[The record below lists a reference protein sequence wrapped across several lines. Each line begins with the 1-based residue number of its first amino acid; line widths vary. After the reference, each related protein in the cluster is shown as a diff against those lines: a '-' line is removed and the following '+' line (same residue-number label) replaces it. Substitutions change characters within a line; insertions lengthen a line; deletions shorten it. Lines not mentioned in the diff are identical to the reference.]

1 LQSKPEELEGKGP
14 PESSQNTNPNKETV
28 GLSDTEEF
36 DEECAW
42 APGSPTGHQGTD
54 LMARKT
60 ARQSSPKLGDG
71 KEHSLRGS
79 PLARGSLEIPPHL
92 KQITHE
98 KVAKRTMQKVKK
110 VAEMVEEPSSYGSPQ
125 RCQRSEDEAPDKVI
139 GVMRDKLGKARELFV
154 ELQEEQEALEV
165 KGVIQARSS
174 GEKGLIGRKILVA
187 VL

>member
-1 LQSKPEELEGKGP
+1 MHPDALLPPILGP
-14 PESSQNTNPNKETV
+14 ALVPDLNAHSNPPIHQ

-110 VAEMVEEPSSYGSPQ
+110 VAEMVEVPLASRGWWWDGWE
-125 RCQRSEDEAPDKVI
+125 
-139 GVMRDKLGKARELFV
+139 LGRA
-154 ELQEEQEALEV
+154 
-165 KGVIQARSS
+165 
-174 GEKGLIGRKILVA
+174 
-187 VL
+187 